1 MADKERLAK
10 YINELST
17 YLKNLDELK
26 KHPRDKFLADWRIYS
41 LAERQ
46 LHLAMET
53 FLTIGEMI
61 ISEFD
66 FAKPD
71 TYADIPRILFENKV
85 IAKQLK
91 DQLVDLARFR
101 NVLVH
106 DYLYLNHEKVY
117 EHLHKDS
124 KIIKKFIDAVKKF
137 VNLY

>member
-1 MADKERLAK
+1 LVKIRFMVDKERLAK

-17 YLKNLDELK
+17 YLRNLDELK
-26 KHPRDKFLADWRIYS
+26 KHPRDEFLANWRIYS

-46 LHLAMET
+46 LHLSLET

-61 ISEFD
+61 IAEFG

-85 IAKQLK
+85 ISKQLK
-91 DQLVDLARFR
+91 DNLVDLASFR

-117 EHLHKDS
+117 KHLQKDP
-124 KIIKKFIDAVKKF
+124 KNHQEIYRCD
-137 VNLY
+137 